1 MRIYLRLFSLLVL
14 FLFLAGCAPQ
24 QIQKIQQSRQQSQQP
39 QQAPQTQQAPQK
51 HTVQKKTRK
60 FMYTLPAVFY
70 ADMATKEYPSIS
82 FELVLRPDKLY
93 FLEIQKD
100 TFENTPV
107 EAEVGVWSY
116 NPKKNTVRLTSYKRS
131 IRIFAVTE
139 EQTLKL
145 IKTSGGMMP
154 SLLGYDFAVTDTR
167 PRYEGVVRMQG
178 MYTRQRGRGIFR
190 ECLSGAGFPLV
201 GKRRMKKVRQ
211 AYQDIL
217 HDGREA
223 LFITQDVRFSTRAGR
238 GDRLVA
244 IDSVSIDPDRVCGQ
258 KKKEKKRK
266 KPRSTRLTIAN
277 SRWSLLQVYG
287 KKLEPDT
294 LKKRPFL
301 KIQRGK
307 QRIQGFAGC
316 NEFTGSWLFNNNR
329 FMLRRIPS
337 TRMACPL
344 GMTVEYAFLQA
355 LDNTRKY
362 TIKGNILR
370 LYDGKGKVIAKLRYS
385 RQLTDLDFNS
395 SLPPAKEDWSPAH
408 R

>member
-1 MRIYLRLFSLLVL
+1 MRIYLGLFSLPVL

-24 QIQKIQQSRQQSQQP
+24 QIQQIQQIQQTQKVQQTQQSQQTP
-39 QQAPQTQQAPQK
+39 QPPQTQQAPQK
-51 HTVQKKTRK
+51 HAVQKTTRK
-60 FMYTLPAVFY
+60 FTFSLPAVFY
-70 ADMATKEYPSIS
+70 ADMATKKYPSIS

-93 FLEIQKD
+93 FLEMQKD
-100 TFENTPV
+100 TFENAPV
-107 EAEVGVWSY
+107 EAEVGAWSY
-116 NPKKNTVRLTSYKRS
+116 NPKKNTVRLISYKRS
-131 IRIFAVTE
+131 IRVFAVTE

-154 SLLGYDFAVTDTR
+154 SLLGYDFALTDTR

-190 ECLSGAGFPLV
+190 ECLSGAGLPLV
-201 GKRRMKKVRQ
+201 GKRRMTEVRQ

-217 HDGREA
+217 HDGGEA

-258 KKKEKKRK
+258 KKKKKK
-266 KPRSTRLTIAN
+266 ILPTDPTHPTHLTIAN
-277 SRWSLLQVYG
+277 SRWSLIQVYG

-301 KIQRGK
+301 KIQRGR

-316 NEFTGSWLFNNNR
+316 NEFTGSWFFNNNT
-329 FMLRRIPS
+329 FILRRIPS

-355 LDNTRKY
+355 LDNTKKY

-370 LYDGKGKVIAKLRYS
+370 LYDEKGKEIARLRYS
-385 RQLTDLDFNS
+385 RKLTDLD
-395 SLPPAKEDWSPAH
+395 
-408 R
+408 